1 MTQGEI
7 VATELGD
14 HGQRAHF
21 TPVREALTLA
31 DGRHVV
37 VRPIRAR
44 DAEAL
49 QAFFAALSPRSRHRR
64 FHLGVNALSQ
74 TMLRSLTEVDQ
85 HHHIALVALA
95 DSNVGEGDPTIVAEA
110 RYVLLTDCCD
120 AEFAI
125 AVDDDWQSVDLGRML
140 LRRIVEDARRA
151 GNRRLVGDL
160 LADNLPMR
168 ALVQKLGGRIIAH
181 PESTRL
187 RRAIFDT
194 TDLSVGWT
202 KNLPEQSREP
212 RMGGLD
218 LRPNHQLP
226 SPR

>member
-7 VATELGD
+7 GARELGD
-14 HGQRAHF
+14 HGQRAQF
-21 TPVREALTLA
+21 TPLRDAVTLE

-49 QAFFAALSPRSRHRR
+49 QAFFAALSPQSRHRR

-74 TMLRSLTEVDQ
+74 TLLRSLIEVDQ
-85 HHHIALVALA
+85 HHHVALVALA
-95 DSNVGEGDPTIVAEA
+95 DSHVGEGEPTIVAEA
-110 RYVLLTDCCD
+110 RYVLLSDCCD

-125 AVDDDWQSVDLGRML
+125 AVDDAWQSVGLGRML
-140 LRRIVEDARRA
+140 LRRLLEHARGA

-168 ALVQKLGGRIIAH
+168 ALVRKLGGRIAAH
-181 PESTRL
+181 PESARL
-187 RRAIFDT
+187 RRAIFGT
-194 TDLSVGWT
+194 TELSGRRT
-202 KNLPEQSREP
+202 KNVPGQSREP
-212 RMGGLD
+212 RMDVLD
-218 LRPNHQLP
+218 LSLNHRLP

>member
-1 MTQGEI
+1 MAQGEM

-14 HGQRAHF
+14 RGQRAQF
-21 TPVREALTLA
+21 TPVREAVTLA

-64 FHLGVNALSQ
+64 FHLGVNTLSR

-85 HHHIALVALA
+85 HHHVALVALA

-110 RYVLLTDCCD
+110 RYVLLSDCCD

-125 AVDDDWQSVDLGRML
+125 AVADGWQSVDLGRML
-140 LRRIVEDARRA
+140 LRRLVEHARRA

-160 LADNLPMR
+160 LADNLPIQ
-168 ALVQKLGGRIIAH
+168 ALVQKLGGRIVAH
-181 PESTRL
+181 PESARL

-212 RMGGLD
+212 RMGRLGLS
-218 LRPNHQLP
+218 LNHQLP
-226 SPR
+226 FQR